1 MKELLQKLLEAEVLT
16 ADTKNELE
24 TAINTHVDEIAAKRA
39 ADAEADVRAN
49 LTEQWV
55 TERDAL
61 IEAVDS
67 KVNEFLGKEIAE
79 LKNDIEQ
86 FRDLEA
92 EHAEK
97 LVEAKA
103 QMANELK
110 GDLKELIEKLD
121 SFLEIRLTAEI
132 EELREDITEVRKLDF
147 GRRVFEAFVEE
158 YMTNHADPESA
169 EGALREAEEKL
180 QETEKKLATLTTQL
194 KAKNRFDKMKKVL
207 SPLKEGSRH
216 REVMEAILANV
227 ETEQLED
234 AYKTFIPR
242 VLKEAA
248 VEPKKEE
255 ETTEKETPVLAEG
268 ENKTEKTVVETKVVT
283 GDDKVVI
290 EEAKKEDDSTK
301 LSADARARLR
311 RMAGIN

>member
-67 KVNEFLGKEIAE
+67 KVNEFLGKEISE

-103 QMANELK
+103 QMASELK

-121 SFLEIRLTAEI
+121 SFLEIRLTTEI

-147 GRRVFEAFVEE
+147 GRRVFEAFVDE

-169 EGALREAEEKL
+169 EGALRETQEKL
-180 QETEKKLATLTTQL
+180 DEAEKKLADLASKL

-216 REVMEAILANV
+216 REVMEAILTNV
-227 ETEQLED
+227 ETEQLEE

-248 VEPKKEE
+248 VETKKEE
-255 ETTEKETPVLAEG
+255 KTTEKETPVLAEG
-268 ENKTEKTVVETKVVT
+268 EDKTEKTVVEKVVT

-290 EEAKKEDDSTK
+290 EEAKKEEDSTK
-301 LSADARARLR
+301 LSAEARTRLR